1 MTNFFKKSKKRT
13 DGRTNQRM
21 DRQTDTDGQTG
32 NDDFIGT
39 SI

>member
-1 MTNFFKKSKKRT
+1 M
-13 DGRTNQRM
+13 DGRTNEWT